1 MPKETTSST
10 SASPDVT
17 KETTSDTAAEIA
29 T

>member
-17 KETTSDTAAEIA
+17 KETTSETSGSGY
-29 T
+29 